1 MLRDGAPPLRG
12 CPGEVGN
19 GVVVPRLLNNGWVS
33 RISIARV
40 TRRPVPHPTETT
52 VPETPGSTAAIPS
65 HEAPARSGQP
75 GGEPAAHMVGRRF
88 ETNWAISLFGT
99 AVGAGVLFLPINAG
113 LGGLWPL
120 LVVTVL
126 IGPMTYLSH
135 RALSRFVCASPVPS
149 EDITGVAR
157 RAFGEGLGR
166 VVTVVYFLAIYPIVL
181 IYGVGITNTV
191 DSLLVNQFHLASPP
205 RWLLSGLLVGL
216 LMLVMFTGQRIM
228 LMVTQWLV
236 YPLILILLGVTLFL
250 IPSWDLSVF
259 QGVPAPGEFLMSVWL
274 VIPVLVFAFNHSPAI
289 SQFSV
294 AMKHEYGSRA
304 SERASVVLKRSTLL
318 LVVFTMGFVWS
329 CVLALGP
336 HGLQAAKDQNLPV
349 LSYLANEHGSPFIA
363 YLGPAVALAAIAS
376 SFFGHYMGA
385 AEGATGIVRSM
396 VDRDGT
402 KISDK
407 ALRTAVA
414 VFIFVTTWF
423 VAIANPSILS
433 LIESLAGPVIAVIL
447 YLMPMYAI
455 RRLPALEPYRG
466 KISNVFVTVAGIVAV
481 SGIVYGLLP

>member
-1 MLRDGAPPLRG
+1 M
-12 CPGEVGN
+12 
-19 GVVVPRLLNNGWVS
+19 
-33 RISIARV
+33 
-40 TRRPVPHPTETT
+40 
-52 VPETPGSTAAIPS
+52 PEHDHDRTSTPAGGSSAATATATATAARPHS
-65 HEAPARSGQP
+65 GSPAPGHAN
-75 GGEPAAHMVGRRF
+75 RRF

-120 LVVTVL
+120 LIVTVL

-135 RALSRFVCASPVPS
+135 RALSRFVCASPVPD

-157 RAFGEGLGR
+157 KAFGEGLGR
-166 VVTVVYFLAIYPIVL
+166 LITIVYFLAIYPIVL

-205 RWLLSGLLVGL
+205 RWLLSGVLVAL

-228 LMVTQWLV
+228 LIVTQWLV

-250 IPSWDLSVF
+250 IPTWDFSAF
-259 QGVPAPGEFLMSVWL
+259 RGVPSAGDFLMSVWMI
-274 VIPVLVFAFNHSPAI
+274 IPVLVFAFNHSPAI

-294 AMKHEYGSRA
+294 AMKHEYGDRA

-329 CVLALGP
+329 CVLSLGP
-336 HGLQAAKDQNLPV
+336 TGLQGAKDQNLPV
-349 LSYLANEHGSPFIA
+349 LSYLANENGSPFIA

-385 AEGATGIVRSM
+385 AEGAVGIVRST
-396 VDRDGT
+396 VDPKGT

-407 ALRTAVA
+407 ALKTAVA
-414 VFIFVTTWF
+414 VFIFVTAWL
-423 VAIANPSILS
+423 VAILNPSILS

-455 RRLPALEPYRG
+455 RKLPALEPYRG
-466 KISNVFVTVAGIVAV
+466 RISNVFVTVAGLVAV
-481 SGIVYGLLP
+481 SGIIYGLIS